1 VLQKPPA
8 RPGLDV
14 ASQCLFCKLKLI
26 VAGEGWQEC
35 QSGDLSAVA
44 ETAKTARRTPGRAAD
59 DRSGDAR
66 AADYGH
72 LIVDECHHLQ
82 AFVFSRTLRQADCP
96 DVIVS
101 DKPAE
106 TLATPNSPWCKCVV
120 APRPV
125 MRPAGKARDAR
136 IWPIFERRA
145 TQPGGMQ
152 RRSNADGLAP
162 RAAKASRGKD
172 IWLFGG
178 GVSLLPSPGVQRRR
192 RGRCDRAPRLPIGL
206 GGLIRKQAQ
215 AAGLLHRVPAGVTLT
230 WQRWRSP
237 RIL

>member
-14 ASQCLFCKLKLI
+14 ASQCLFCKLKVI

-59 DRSGDAR
+59 GRSGDAR

-106 TLATPNSPWCKCVV
+106 TLAT
-120 APRPV
+120 
-125 MRPAGKARDAR
+125 
-136 IWPIFERRA
+136 
-145 TQPGGMQ
+145 
-152 RRSNADGLAP
+152 L
-162 RAAKASRGKD
+162 KASRGKD